1 MAGVAAVGT
10 HDGSQI
16 QVETSCHLCRA
27 WGYLARDA
35 GRAKVMC
42 CLFGCCE
49 PLRDFRKVL
58 SMSRCR
64 PHVWKSHWR
73 RLGVVRQLSVA
84 GFQELSRA
92 DQLVLSRSMEST
104 DLGPASGVGGAR
116 NKGTVAPASTSVSRE
131 SCLDPYSSSPHAEA
145 SQLSSSSCVC
155 GAF

>member
-1 MAGVAAVGT
+1 MAGVGP

-27 WGYLARDA
+27 WGYLARDTGHA
-35 GRAKVMC
+35 EVMC

-58 SMSRCR
+58 SMSQCR
-64 PHVWKSHWR
+64 PLVWKSHWR
-73 RLGVVRQLSVA
+73 RLGVELSVA

-92 DQLVLSRSMEST
+92 DQLVLSRLMEST
-104 DLGPASGVGGAR
+104 GLG
-116 NKGTVAPASTSVSRE
+116 PASTSVSRE
-131 SCLDPYSSSPHAEA
+131 SCLDPYSSSPRPKA
-145 SQLSSSSCVC
+145 SQLSSSSYVR

>member
-1 MAGVAAVGT
+1 MAGVGP

-16 QVETSCHLCRA
+16 QIETNCHLCRA
-27 WGYLARDA
+27 WGYLARDTGHA
-35 GRAKVMC
+35 EVMC

-64 PHVWKSHWR
+64 PLVWKSHWR
-73 RLGVVRQLSVA
+73 RLGVVRELSVA

-92 DQLVLSRSMEST
+92 DQLVLSRLMEST
-104 DLGPASGVGGAR
+104 DLGPASWVGGAR
-116 NKGTVAPASTSVSRE
+116 NKGTVTPASTSVSRE
-131 SCLDPYSSSPHAEA
+131 SFLDPYSSSPRPEA
-145 SQLSSSSCVC
+145 SQLSSSSYVR